1 MHDEISR
8 ITFRAFPQSRG
19 VLRWL
24 GTHFLENTVAHI
36 LTPPQPHTTLH
47 ATRTLPFS
55 CGPRLG
61 VGGDRVK
68 SAFCERDLRERY
80 CSGGLGDSTDVRKG
94 EIG

>member
-36 LTPPQPHTTLH
+36 FEIPPPPNHTPPST
-47 ATRTLPFS
+47 
-55 CGPRLG
+55 PRVLYLLAVALG
-61 VGGDRVK
+61 VG
-68 SAFCERDLRERY
+68 A
-80 CSGGLGDSTDVRKG
+80 
-94 EIG
+94 IG